1 MDKEINKGHGPYVFC
16 MHGQNYHH
24 IGSLIPEEGNKP
36 RWAQLYIY
44 DTEHEVE
51 NRISVVIN

>member
-1 MDKEINKGHGPYVFC
+1 MFFC

-24 IGSLIPEEGNKP
+24 IETLLLEEGNKP

-44 DTEHEVE
+44 DTEHEIQIELRHQKMVE
-51 NRISVVIN
+51 RIHQLIQ

>member
-1 MDKEINKGHGPYVFC
+1 

-24 IGSLIPEEGNKP
+24 IGFLIPEEGNKP

-44 DTEHEVE
+44 DIEHEIE
-51 NRISVVIN
+51 NKISAAKYDGENSSIDLEIDIGL

>member
-1 MDKEINKGHGPYVFC
+1 MFFC

-24 IGSLIPEEGNKP
+24 IRSLIPEEGNKP

-44 DTEHEVE
+44 DTELEVE